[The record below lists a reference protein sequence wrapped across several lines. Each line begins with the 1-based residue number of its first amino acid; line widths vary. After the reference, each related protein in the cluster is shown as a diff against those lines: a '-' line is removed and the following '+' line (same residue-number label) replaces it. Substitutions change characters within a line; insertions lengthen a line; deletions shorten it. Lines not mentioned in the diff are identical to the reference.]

1 MMRKICYITGT
12 RADFGLIQSTLTK
25 INQHPELQ
33 LSLAVTG
40 MHLDPK
46 FGLTQ
51 KEIFACK
58 LDTYV
63 VDSCLNDDSRLSIS
77 CSISEQLKGLSI
89 LFTKLIPDLI
99 LVLGDRG
106 EMLAAAIA
114 ALYMNIPVAHI
125 HGGER
130 SGTIDESIR
139 HAISKLSH
147 FHFVA
152 TNESK
157 TRLIRMGEKEENIF
171 ITGAP
176 GLDDILNI
184 QLPTKGKI
192 FNSLLLN
199 PQEKLLTLIYH
210 PVVQDAESAGEDIKK
225 ILNSIPQG
233 LQTIIL
239 LPNADTGG
247 NLIRSEIFKYATKRN
262 NIKIVTH
269 LHRELYLSLIAYS
282 DVLMGNS
289 SSGII
294 EAASFGT
301 RVINIGERQNN
312 RERNR
317 NVIDVPI
324 DTLLI
329 SNYLEES
336 LSAEKIITSN
346 IYGDGN
352 AGERITNLLATLR
365 LDNDITKKCNT
376 Y

>member
-12 RADFGLIQSTLTK
+12 RADFGLMQSTLTK

-33 LSLAVTG
+33 LNLAVTG

-51 KEIFACK
+51 EEIFACK

-63 VDSCLNDDSRLSIS
+63 VDSGLNDDSRLSIS
-77 CSISEQLKGLSI
+77 CSISEQLKGFSI
-89 LFTKLIPDLI
+89 LFTKLIPDII

-176 GLDDILNI
+176 GLDDILKI
-184 QLPTKGKI
+184 KLLTKDKI
-192 FNSLLLN
+192 FNSLFLN
-199 PQEKLLTLIYH
+199 PQKKLLTLIYH
-210 PVVQDAESAGEDIKK
+210 PVVQNAESAGEDIKK
-225 ILNSIPQG
+225 ILNSIPQE
-233 LQTIIL
+233 LQTVIL

-247 NLIRSEIFKYATKRN
+247 NLIRNEIFEYADKRD
-262 NIKIVTH
+262 NIKTITH
-269 LHRELYLSLIAYS
+269 LHRELYLSLIAHS

-312 RERNR
+312 RERNK

-336 LSAEKIITSN
+336 LNSKKTITSN
-346 IYGDGN
+346 VYGDGN

>member
-1 MMRKICYITGT
+1 MRKICYITGT
-12 RADFGLIQSTLTK
+12 RADFGLMQSALTK
-25 INQHPELQ
+25 ISQHPELQ

-51 KEIFACK
+51 EDIFACK
-58 LDTYV
+58 FDTYIV
-63 VDSCLNDDSRLSIS
+63 NSYLNDDSRLSMS
-77 CSISEQLKGLSI
+77 CSIAEQLKGFSV
-89 LFTKLIPDLI
+89 LFTELVPDI
-99 LVLGDRG
+99 VLVLGDRG

-152 TNESK
+152 TSESK

-176 GLDDILNI
+176 GLDDILKM
-184 QLPTKGKI
+184 QLPPKNKI
-192 FNSLLLN
+192 FNSLLLDS
-199 PQEKLLTLIYH
+199 QKKLLTLIYH
-210 PVVQDAESAGEDIKK
+210 PVVQDAESVGEDINK
-225 ILNSIPQG
+225 ILNSIPEG
-233 LQTIIL
+233 LQTVIL

-247 NLIRSEIFKYATKRN
+247 DSIRNEILKFETKRDN
-262 NIKIVTH
+262 VKVITH
-269 LHRELYLSLIAYS
+269 LHRESYLALIAYS

-301 RVINIGERQNN
+301 PVINIGERQNN
-312 RERNR
+312 RERNN
-317 NVIDVPI
+317 NVFDVPI

-329 SNYLEES
+329 SNYLEAS
-336 LSAEKIITSN
+336 LNSERITSPN
-346 IYGDGN
+346 VYGNGN
-352 AGERITNLLATLR
+352 AGEKITNLLATLR